1 VARYVTP
8 CSHNAAASETPGSL
22 HNCSIV
28 SSSNRDIFCSNS
40 FALISAQP
48 AFSSTVACT
57 GATATTVTPDTA
69 TAVTTAA
76 AGTDERLIRRDSN
89 STCSSISSCNNDDY
103 CNDNGMLERQ
113 QRCLSAPS
121 RGYRTDSTVTTTNSA
136 AAISTATVVY
146 NVRRVASGSSGG
158 RRVRA
163 PYAGD
168 ARAFEVAGTG
178 HNDSFSSSV
187 SSSSGMR
194 GSTDDG
200 VTWLLTRHRPTLR
213 LVSACLQS
221 TVTILSQ
228 NFGAHDER

>member
-1 VARYVTP
+1 
-8 CSHNAAASETPGSL
+8 
-22 HNCSIV
+22 
-28 SSSNRDIFCSNS
+28 
-40 FALISAQP
+40 
-48 AFSSTVACT
+48 
-57 GATATTVTPDTA
+57 
-69 TAVTTAA
+69 
-76 AGTDERLIRRDSN
+76 
-89 STCSSISSCNNDDY
+89 
-103 CNDNGMLERQ
+103 MLERQ

-178 HNDSFSSSV
+178 HNV
-187 SSSSGMR
+187 SSGMR